1 MWWVFPRLKTKTQLR
16 LNWNQWNKFNLQLW
30 EEKLKEIMKKK
41 LIYWTVKKMGK
52 VIWLIKLLH
61 MQRDNLMT
69 KKVKLNGANQGS
81 VTTVMQLRL
90 LKVLLLKYLK
100 KNRTVLHQKI
110 IKLKFRKFIGKSLQ
124 FQRKLI
130 KLKLKK

>member
-1 MWWVFPRLKTKTQLR
+1 MWWVFPRPKTKTQLR

-69 KKVKLNGANQGS
+69 RKVKLNGVNQES

-100 KNRTVLHQKI
+100 KNRTILHQKI
-110 IKLKFRKFIGKSLQ
+110 IKLKFRKFIGKNLQ